1 MMGRRELLIL
11 PAGGIARAG
20 TDGVHRTRAS
30 QPRLAEKR
38 IHRVC
43 AGMRCR
49 GAQPS
54 KWQMGKTPRNRR
66 CKALNK
72 LALTFIETT

>member
-1 MMGRRELLIL
+1 MVLRELLIL

-20 TDGVHRTRAS
+20 TDRVRRTRPS
-30 QPRLAEKR
+30 QPRLAEER
-38 IHRVC
+38 IHRIR
-43 AGMRCR
+43 AGVRR
-49 GAQPS
+49 RSAQPS